1 MTRFNKNINKI
12 NRIKLVLL
20 MVQVVSHVVAS
31 AVGAIFFCLLVELIH
46 GPPPIYLVILTTAI
60 FLLLLGCL
68 TPVYRQTTAAAVSL
82 LLDQEHPQLSP
93 SPYRL
98 INDDHGY
105 RQWQGVLQ
113 RWPARLWKQQ
123 FKSLKSQWLRTVLL
137 AGVCGVLWWQ
147 TDFSTAGNLGSFFA
161 PQITL
166 TVLGDNKVQH
176 QLSAKNP
183 PTIELANDNLVRIEV
198 VAPSL
203 TEKLPTLQL
212 TGDNRFAQAMQ
223 LQRSASGSYLL
234 SLRIAKSSAIHIP
247 EIDQGVL
254 AKVIVASS
262 GEPQVSLALGQ
273 KIADPHPDEQ
283 EIFLQI
289 SAEAQAPLTEI
300 KVRITTTNG
309 VSEELVHSI
318 IANDRLQFAGLH
330 RLVLEPYLQG
340 DLVEVELVAVASDRL
355 QRVGLSEPLQIKTI
369 SAYGRYRQVLTMLG
383 EVKKK
388 LDQQLTNKT
397 SDSQQL
403 QQTLT
408 EAVALANNSPFFD
421 VLDRL
426 TMSEM
431 LAKARDLPA
440 LSDKL
445 NAFLFEHEAIDDRQ
459 RDRDFFVA
467 ARRLAQMFTDGQHDT
482 GDFKQAIADFLDERR
497 KRWRRR
503 VGILPPAD
511 RPETWS
517 KIDQQQPFKDQIKK
531 TNNHEELAQIVD
543 RYKSWLTE
551 LEGQEDAFRQQLQ
564 KKTQQLVSKAQNTL
578 QELQKRQGQISR
590 YLDKAEQRHDQL
602 LLGWGMTRMQ
612 QNSNIKQGWQLADQL
627 RQISAVAAARLQGA
641 VTAMRDTLTHGNN
654 QQFVDA
660 ETSSDLASRLLRDS
674 RNATRQQLNN
684 RGRRRRLSGDRYY
697 GQAVS
702 GTVQLPRGYRVNDK
716 YRQEVLEDIN
726 NSNLRQHH
734 QQLLDN
740 YLRRIVR

>member
-1 MTRFNKNINKI
+1 
-12 NRIKLVLL
+12 
-20 MVQVVSHVVAS
+20 MVQIVSHVVAS
-31 AVGAIFFCLLVELIH
+31 VVGAIFFCLLVELIH
-46 GPPPIYLVILTTAI
+46 SPSPIYLVVLTSAI
-60 FLLLLGCL
+60 FLLLLCCF
-68 TPVYRQTTAAAVSL
+68 TPVYRKTTAVAVSL
-82 LLDQEHPQLSP
+82 LLDQEHPQISS

-98 INDDHGY
+98 MADDRCY
-105 RQWQGVLQ
+105 PQWQQVLQ
-113 RWPARLWKQQ
+113 KWPARLWKQQ
-123 FKSLKSQWLRTVLL
+123 VKSLKIQWLRTAFL
-137 AGVCGVLWWQ
+137 AGVCGLLFWQ
-147 TDFSTAGNLGSFFA
+147 TDFSSATIGNLGSFFA
-161 PQITL
+161 PQLTL
-166 TVLGDNKVQH
+166 TVLGDNEVQH
-176 QLSAKNP
+176 RLSAKNP
-183 PTIELANDNLVRIEV
+183 PTIELANDNLVRVEV
-198 VAPSL
+198 IAPSL
-203 TEKLPTLQL
+203 AEKLPTLQL
-212 TGDNRFAQAMQ
+212 TGDGHFAQAMQ
-223 LQRSASGSYLL
+223 LQRSANGSYSL
-234 SLRIAKSSAIHIP
+234 SLRIAKSSMIHIP

-273 KIADPHPDEQ
+273 EIADPHPDEQ

-289 SAEAQAPLTEI
+289 NADAQAPLTEI

-318 IANDRLQFAGLH
+318 IADDRLQFAGTH

-369 SAYGRYRQVLTMLG
+369 SAYGRYRQVLTMLR
-383 EVKKK
+383 EVKEK
-388 LDQQLTNKT
+388 LDQQLTDKT
-397 SDSQQL
+397 NDSSQL
-403 QQTLT
+403 QQTLG
-408 EAVALANNSPFFD
+408 EAVAMADDSPFFD

-426 TMSEM
+426 AMSEM
-431 LAKARDLPA
+431 LAKTDSATRDLPA
-440 LSDKL
+440 LSDRL

-467 ARRLAQMFTDGQHDT
+467 ARRLAQMFSDGRHDT
-482 GDFKQAIADFLDERR
+482 GDFKKAIAEFLDERR

-503 VGILPPAD
+503 VGVLPPAD

-517 KIDQQQPFKDQIKK
+517 EIVEQQPFKRQIEK
-531 TNNHEELAQIVD
+531 TDNHEELAQVVE

-551 LEGQEDAFRQQLQ
+551 LEKQEDTFRQQLQ
-564 KKTQQLVSKAQNTL
+564 KKTQQLVDKAQNTL

-590 YLDKAEQRHDQL
+590 YLDKAEQRHDEL
-602 LLGWGMTRMQ
+602 LLGWGMTRLQ

-660 ETSSDLASRLLRDS
+660 ESNSDLASRLLRDS
-674 RNATRQQLNN
+674 RNATRQQFNS

-734 QQLLDN
+734 RQLLDN